1 MKDVSVVGS
10 SALRAE
16 LLVSS
21 LERARPSA
29 FSFTISEAS
38 LAAIDVEQ
46 VRSSTLLSFVDSERA
61 HAIKIVYQLRTDYF
75 CWEPIHLLIPDP
87 PRTDALTADW
97 AIYFHATPPDVHAL
111 AYTLA
116 QSEPLPSKRRLEIVQ
131 AALVTL
137 ADALG
142 SLSRSLN
149 QQLIKPDRLLKAFTD
164 ASNVLSDLGLEETYG
179 PLVAAMKRTA
189 EFPVLDPQNLE
200 PLLPLVVDAERKARD
215 SANQAQL
222 ATTLHK
228 LNNVLRLG
236 LMEPG
241 DGKKLRSDIL
251 VRLVSL
257 RDHGLA
263 ALPEGYQR
271 KYTEICNDV
280 ERLLNNINDDQVSD
294 EDRNLLNR
302 YSSTLNS
309 LLRPHAPALLD
320 GTTSVPVQRIVVTED
335 DPDWRRSIVNVL
347 QNLTGVQIKIEEA
360 GTVMEAEALLKD
372 PQPALALID
381 LGLPLNTDSEPML
394 DAGLGLIKRFNES
407 DNHGKR
413 FLHRF
418 IVLTAAE
425 NFAEAVRE
433 ALGYGI
439 SPTMYLQKNPR
450 TWENELTA
458 QVRLAL
464 QPQNQRVPS
473 IEVFK
478 RTSRIARIE
487 GLEIKLDYPH
497 WCLLAILATSRR
509 GRWSEPQRLSK
520 LLFYNYSVNPDAR
533 NIENEALDPEARILN
548 QLPHYTSELN
558 LRLADA
564 YAQARHEPLPVNVIS
579 FDPESGYRLNAN
591 ARVLDQV
598 EEHLLTWPRPKV
610 LAVED
615 SAEWGKQIVEELT
628 RHGFEVRLARCIGDA
643 REMMLMEEPDLISLD
658 LELPMTRDELEAGI
672 ANATSAVVFL
682 EYLRD
687 NQSNCPVAIL
697 TAIPWQDQIM
707 LEILRKGVRM
717 DDYLS
722 KHSENPISRLANSLA
737 RLAQE
742 SLANTQILDW
752 DPLLPLHP
760 IKIDPATKTLT
771 AVADFPVAPAGEGMT
786 ILKTLSATPNV
797 FVSRA
802 ELLDVLYG
810 EDEDGPENPE
820 RALNSHITRLRKSIT
835 DATGGKIPGDQIV
848 CGDRGIY
855 WLRGVVQSN

>member
-1 MKDVSVVGS
+1 MKDVSVVGP

-21 LERARPSA
+21 LERAQPSTFA
-29 FSFTISEAS
+29 FTISEAS
-38 LAAIDVEQ
+38 LATVDVEQ
-46 VRSSTLLSFVDSERA
+46 LRSSILLSFVDIERA
-61 HAIKIVYQLRTDYF
+61 HAIKIAHQLRTDNFY
-75 CWEPIHLLIPDP
+75 WQPIHLLLPDP
-87 PRTDALTADW
+87 PQTDALTADW
-97 AIYFHATPPDVHAL
+97 AIYFHATPPDVHVL
-111 AYTLA
+111 ADRLA
-116 QSEPLPSKRRLEIVQ
+116 DSEPLYSKRRVEIVQ
-131 AALVTL
+131 AALVAL

-149 QQLIKPDRLLKAFTD
+149 QQLIEPDRILKAFNET
-164 ASNVLSDLGLEETYG
+164 SKVLSNLGLEKTYEI
-179 PLVAAMKRTA
+179 LVAAMNRTK
-189 EFPVLDPQNLE
+189 ELPVLDPQNLE

-241 DGKKLRSDIL
+241 DGKQLRTDIL
-251 VRLVSL
+251 ARLVSL
-257 RDHGLA
+257 RDYGVA
-263 ALPEGYQR
+263 VLPEGYQR
-271 KYTEICNDV
+271 RYTEICDGV
-280 ERLLNNINDDQVSD
+280 ERLLNSINDDHVSD
-294 EDRNLLNR
+294 GDRNQLNQ
-302 YSSTLNS
+302 YSSNLNS
-309 LLRPHAPALLD
+309 LLRPHPTALFE
-320 GTTSVPVQRIVVTED
+320 GTATVPVQRIVVTED

-347 QNLTGVQIKIEEA
+347 RNLTGVQIKIEEA
-360 GTVMEAEALLKD
+360 STIAEAEALLKD

-381 LGLPLNTDSEPML
+381 LGLPLHADSEPML
-394 DAGLGLIKRFNES
+394 DAGLSLIKRFNES

-464 QPQNQRVPS
+464 QPQNQRIPS

-478 RTSRIARIE
+478 KTSRIARIE

-497 WCLLAILATSRR
+497 WCLLATLATSRR

-533 NIENEALDPEARILN
+533 NTESDALDPEARILN

-564 YAQARHEPLPVNVIS
+564 YTQARHEPLPVNVIS
-579 FDPESGYRLNAN
+579 FDPESGYRLNAK

-598 EEHLLTWPRPKV
+598 EEHLLTSPRPRV

-615 SAEWGKQIVEELT
+615 SSEWGKQIVEELT
-628 RHGFEVRLARCIGDA
+628 RHGFEVRLARCIDDA
-643 REMMLMEEPDLISLD
+643 REMFLMDEPDLISLD

-672 ANATSAVVFL
+672 ANASSAVVFL

-687 NQSNCPVAIL
+687 RQSNCPVAIL

-707 LEILRKGVRM
+707 LEVLRKGVRM

-737 RLAQE
+737 RLSQE
-742 SLANTQILDW
+742 SLANTRILDW

-760 IKIDPATKTLT
+760 IRIDPATRTLT

-810 EDEDGPENPE
+810 EDEEGPENPE
-820 RALNSHITRLRKSIT
+820 RALNSHIKRLRKSIT
-835 DATGGKIPGDQIV
+835 DATGGNIPGDQIV